1 MLSLTVR
8 GFVDSLSPRPELPI
22 VARGTSL
29 KEVVRAMVK
38 GHRRRIVYVVD
49 SKGQLMGSITLNDLK
64 DVVFRYYLNG
74 RVPDVLVFTEH
85 IERLFDSERAEDLM
99 ARNLPV
105 CHEYEGLREV
115 IARMIQQD
123 VQDIPVLDKESR
135 VVADLDILDLLELWV
150 RRGGEVF

>member
-1 MLSLTVR
+1 MLPVTVR
-8 GFVDSLSPRPELPI
+8 DFVDSLSHRPELPI
-22 VARGTSL
+22 VASGTSL
-29 KEVVRAMVK
+29 KEVVCAMVK
-38 GHRRRIVYVVD
+38 GRRRRIVYVVD
-49 SKGQLMGSITLNDLK
+49 SKDRLIGSITLNDLK

-85 IERLFDSERAEDLM
+85 IERLFASERAEDLM

-105 CHEYEGLREV
+105 CHEFEGLRDV

-123 VQDIPVLDKESR
+123 VQDIPVLDKEGR

-150 RRGGEVF
+150 KSGGEVF